1 MRSAAPVGL
10 CIAVALTAT
19 ACTERPAVPWSGYVV
34 GDFIY
39 VAAPLAGKLEALQVR
54 ASDQVEQGAPLFSLE
69 SASEL
74 AAQDEAA
81 AKLSGARAQQANLE
95 KGKRSEEQAVIQAQL
110 AQARVAAA
118 LAQRELERQQR
129 LLDKGFVSIA
139 RVDDAATK
147 LKEAYARVDEL
158 SASLKVA
165 RLPARSDELAASRA
179 SVSAAGNVLRQ
190 NEWRVEQ
197 KRQRAPAAGVINE
210 VFFRQGEF
218 VQAGQPVL
226 SLLPPSNIKLRFFV
240 PEAELGSL
248 QLGQTVQIRCDGC
261 GQLQPIAARISH
273 IASQAEYTPPV
284 IYSNSQRARLVFM
297 VEAMPA
303 SEDAV
308 RLHPGQPVDISRA
321 SAQIK
326 AQAKSP
332 TNTTG
337 GR

>member
-1 MRSAAPVGL
+1 MSLFQKKRFTALAGL
-10 CIAVALTAT
+10 CITAVLGLA
-19 ACTERPAVPWSGYVV
+19 ACTEQQAAAWSGYVV
-34 GDFIY
+34 GDFVY
-39 VAAPLAGKLEALQVR
+39 VAAPLSGKLETLQVR
-54 ASDQVEQGAPLFSLE
+54 ASDQVEQGAWLFSLE

-81 AKLSGARAQQANLE
+81 ARLQGARAQQANLE
-95 KGKRSEEQAVIQAQL
+95 KGRRTEEQAVIQAQL
-110 AQARVAAA
+110 AQARIAEA

-129 LLDKGFVSIA
+129 LLDKGFVSVA

-147 LKEAYARVDEL
+147 LKEARARIDEL

-179 SVSAAGNVLRQ
+179 NVSAAGGALRQ

-197 KRQRAPAAGVINE
+197 KRQRAPAAGLINE

-226 SLLPPSNIKLRFFV
+226 ALLPPANIKLRFFV

-248 QLGQTVQIRCDGC
+248 RLGQTVQIRCDGC
-261 GQLQPIAARISH
+261 RQAIGARISH
-273 IASQAEYTPPV
+273 IAAQAEYTPPV

-297 VEAMPA
+297 VEAKP
-303 SEDAV
+303 EPEEAV
-308 RLHPGQPVDISRA
+308 HLHPGQPVDISRGA
-321 SAQIK
+321 APTQK
-326 AQAKSP
+326 AAGSQ
-332 TNTTG
+332 
-337 GR
+337 